1 MKDHLPDWA
10 LPWLEFITLG
20 FQIALVVFVAV
31 AARALLYRLI
41 ARVVRR
47 HSLPLELIVV
57 GRRFSTFLLFGGVL
71 LFVLDRVGVS
81 STVLWTA
88 LTGFATVAAVAFFAV
103 WSVLSNIFCCVLI
116 YTSRPFRLHDR
127 IEILESGDKP
137 GLSGEV
143 LDIRLIHTTLR
154 ETPPDGEATLLQV
167 PNSLFFQRMVRVRTD
182 GGGAPSVEAGR
193 AGGT

>member
-1 MKDHLPDWA
+1 MRDYLPGWA
-10 LPWLEFITLG
+10 HPWLEFTTLG

-31 AARALLYRLI
+31 AARALVHRLI

-116 YTSRPFRLHDR
+116 YTSRPFRLHDS

-137 GLSGEV
+137 GLGGEV
-143 LDIRLIHTTLR
+143 LDIRLIHTTIR
-154 ETPPDGEATLLQV
+154 ESLPDREPTLLQV
-167 PNSLFFQRMVRVRTD
+167 PNSLFFQRIVRVTTA
-182 GGGAPSVEAGR
+182 GAEAPAASVDR
-193 AGGT
+193 